1 MNLLSKRTRS
11 IAAVAALLVM
21 MISSVTGAAAAP
33 SAPYLMAYWKFDT
46 GGGYTASDASG
57 NNHTGGFFTSS
68 ATPPQFTSSVP
79 PKIKFSDPF
88 SLNLVG
94 TAHQY
99 VSAGTGINLMNT
111 SFTVMAWAKR
121 STTAGKQW
129 VIGYGTN
136 STDKA
141 LVLGFRD
148 NDHVTCAF
156 FNDDLDTFAGVDPD
170 GTSFSGQ
177 FADTNWHHLACTYDE
192 VTHQRVVYVDGIGW
206 AGSGSNAIKANGV
219 FNIGRVPWGEGYFS
233 GNIDDV
239 RVYNR
244 ALSPSDIGWLAQGN
258 LDTPMWD
265 SIVVNP

>member
-1 MNLLSKRTRS
+1 MNLLSKRTRY
-11 IAAVAALLVM
+11 IAAITTLLVLM
-21 MISSVTGAAAAP
+21 LSSVTGAAAAGTTDP
-33 SAPYLMAYWKFDT
+33 SLVAYWTFDE
-46 GGGYTASDASG
+46 GSGITANDASG
-57 NNHTGGFFTSS
+57 YGRNGTLINGASFSNAVFPVH
-68 ATPPQFTSSVP
+68 
-79 PKIKFSDPF
+79 KFDDPF
-88 SLNLVG
+88 ALNLVG
-94 TAHQY
+94 TSRQY
-99 VSAGTGINLMNT
+99 VNVGTGINLAKT

-156 FNDDLDTFAGVDPD
+156 FNDDLDTKNYPD
-170 GTSFSGQ
+170 ANGT
-177 FADTNWHHLACTYDE
+177 FADTNWHHLACTYDA
-192 VTHQRVVYVDGIGW
+192 VTRQRVVYVDGVGW
-206 AGSGSNAIKANGV
+206 KYDGSPAIQANGT

-244 ALSPSDIGWLAQGN
+244 ALSPAAIKWIAAGN
-258 LDTPMWD
+258 QDTALWMR
-265 SIVVNP
+265 